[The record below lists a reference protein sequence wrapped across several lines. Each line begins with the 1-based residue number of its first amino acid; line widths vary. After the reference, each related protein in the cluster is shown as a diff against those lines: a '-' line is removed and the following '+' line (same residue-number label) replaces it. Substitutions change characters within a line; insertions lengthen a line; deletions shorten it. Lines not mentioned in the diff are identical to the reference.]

1 MKNNFS
7 LSFAL
12 ALLITGIFCLFF
24 DVDDIIMFGVSF
36 SSFIFS
42 GISIFLSFT
51 NKKKY
56 ELAYAFPFIILLCF
70 CCYGDSLMKNEE
82 IKEMVSSGMSNA
94 ITFFSFGTI
103 FLAENISKIKERKL
117 ENKRNE
123 KIIVENLNYS
133 EQILG
138 LTMNYMNSFEKR
150 KMIPDENSKKFI
162 SKIVDLSQEKIRQS
176 QINNDLLKLEKSK
189 FDFDDINKVFIDSS
203 NVINIKDNKN
213 NH

>member
-12 ALLITGIFCLFF
+12 ALLITGMFCLFF

-36 SSFIFS
+36 SSFVFS
-42 GISIFLSFT
+42 GISIYLSFV

-56 ELAYAFPFIILLCF
+56 ELAYALPFIILLCF

-82 IKEMVSSGMSNA
+82 VKEMVNSGVPNA
-94 ITFFSFGTI
+94 ITFFSFGAI
-103 FLAENISKIKERKL
+103 FLAENISKMKERKL
-117 ENKRNE
+117 ENKKNE
-123 KIIVENLNYS
+123 KIVDENLNYS
-133 EQILG
+133 EQILD
-138 LTMNYMNSFEKR
+138 LTMNYMNLLEK
-150 KMIPDENSKKFI
+150 KKIVLDEDSKKII
-162 SKIVDLSQEKIRQS
+162 SKIIDLSQEKIRQS
-176 QINNDLLKLEKSK
+176 KFNHDLLKLEKSK

-203 NVINIKDNKN
+203 NATNIKENKN

>member
-24 DVDDIIMFGVSF
+24 DVNDIIMFGVSF
-36 SSFIFS
+36 SSFVFS
-42 GISIFLSFT
+42 GISIILSFT

-82 IKEMVSSGMSNA
+82 IKEIVNSGVSNA

-103 FLAENISKIKERKL
+103 FLAENISKKREKEL
-117 ENKRNE
+117 ENEKNE
-123 KIIVENLNYS
+123 KIVDENLNYS
-133 EQILG
+133 EQILD
-138 LTMNYMNSFEKR
+138 LTMNYMNSLEK
-150 KMIPDENSKKFI
+150 KKIVPDEDNKRFI
-162 SKIVDLSQEKIRQS
+162 GKIVDLSQEKIRQS
-176 QINNDLLKLEKSK
+176 KINHDLFKLRKSN

-203 NVINIKDNKN
+203 NVINIKENKN

>member
-24 DVDDIIMFGVSF
+24 DVNDIIMFGVSF
-36 SSFIFS
+36 SSFVFS
-42 GISIFLSFT
+42 GISIILSFT

-82 IKEMVSSGMSNA
+82 IKEMVNSGVSNA

-103 FLAENISKIKERKL
+103 FLAENISKKREKEL
-117 ENKRNE
+117 ENKKNE
-123 KIIVENLNYS
+123 KIVDENLNYS
-133 EQILG
+133 EQILD
-138 LTMNYMNSFEKR
+138 LTMNYMNSLEK
-150 KMIPDENSKKFI
+150 KKIVPDEDNKRFI
-162 SKIVDLSQEKIRQS
+162 GKIVDLSQEKIRQS
-176 QINNDLLKLEKSK
+176 KINHDLFKLRKSN

-203 NVINIKDNKN
+203 NVINIKENKN

>member
-24 DVDDIIMFGVSF
+24 FFNYIIMFGVSF
-36 SSFIFS
+36 SSFVFS
-42 GISIFLSFT
+42 GISIILSFT

-82 IKEMVSSGMSNA
+82 IKEMVNSGVSNA

-103 FLAENISKIKERKL
+103 FLAENISKKREKEL
-117 ENKRNE
+117 ENEKNE
-123 KIIVENLNYS
+123 KIVDENLNYS
-133 EQILG
+133 EQILD
-138 LTMNYMNSFEKR
+138 LTMNYMNSLEK
-150 KMIPDENSKKFI
+150 KKIVPDADNKRFI
-162 SKIVDLSQEKIRQS
+162 GKIVDLSQEKIRQS
-176 QINNDLLKLEKSK
+176 KINHDLFKLRKSN

-203 NVINIKDNKN
+203 NVINIKENKN

>member
-24 DVDDIIMFGVSF
+24 DVNDIIMFGVSF
-36 SSFIFS
+36 SSFVFS
-42 GISIFLSFT
+42 GISIILSFT

-82 IKEMVSSGMSNA
+82 IKEIVNSGVANA

-103 FLAENISKIKERKL
+103 FLAENISKKREKEL
-117 ENKRNE
+117 ENEKNE
-123 KIIVENLNYS
+123 KIVDENLNYS
-133 EQILG
+133 EQILD
-138 LTMNYMNSFEKR
+138 LTMNYMNSLEK
-150 KMIPDENSKKFI
+150 KKIVPDEDNKRFI
-162 SKIVDLSQEKIRQS
+162 GKIVDLSQEKIRQS
-176 QINNDLLKLEKSK
+176 KINHDLFKLRKSN

-203 NVINIKDNKN
+203 NVINIKENKN